1 MIRHQGSLPTTLLLA
16 IAVLLTGCGINIS
29 RDLPDRKYYALE
41 VNRGGPVNQAIEGAV
56 LKVAGV
62 RVSPRYKGRELVYRR
77 GQLAWESD
85 FYNQWFVLP
94 AHMLTAQVREWLR
107 ASALF
112 EYVPETGSHIEA
124 THILESNV
132 VSLYGDFREKPEAVI
147 EMQFFVIRE
156 EAGRTGI
163 VFKKDYSRNVPM
175 SKASAEAL
183 VAGWNRGL
191 EEILAA
197 LEEDLKNG
205 VIITGLKAE

>member
-1 MIRHQGSLPTTLLLA
+1 MNRHQGSIQTTLLLA

-41 VNRGGPVNQAIEGAV
+41 VIRGGPVNQAVEGAV

-94 AHMLTAQVREWLR
+94 AQMLTAQVRDWLS

-112 EYVPETGSHIEA
+112 EHVPETGSYMEV

-132 VSLYGDFREKPEAVI
+132 ASLYGDFRGEPKAVI
-147 EMQFFVIRE
+147 EMQFFLLRE
-156 EAGRTGI
+156 EAGETKI
-163 VFKKDYSRNVPM
+163 VFEKDYRRSVPI
-175 SKASAEAL
+175 SNSSAEML
-183 VAGWNRGL
+183 VAGLNSGL

-205 VIITGLKAE
+205 VIITGLKTE